1 MADYAQYRK
10 RAGISNTAMTRAL
23 NEIFPKF
30 TKIQASMIA
39 FPEKYGICLTPE
51 AETVLVNKYGYENG
65 LNIKRPR
72 KRKVKRQKNNAI
84 TVRLDDST
92 YDMVKNKMAENGFKS
107 VQEFME
113 STIEKSLG
121 GCER

>member
-1 MADYAQYRK
+1 MADYVQYRE
-10 RAGISNTAMTRAL
+10 RVGISNTVMTRAL
-23 NEIFPKF
+23 NEAFPKF

-39 FPEKYGICLTPE
+39 SPEKYGICLTPE
-51 AETVLVNKYGYENG
+51 AETLLADKYGYEKG

-72 KRKVKRQKNNAI
+72 KRKVKRQKSNAI
-84 TVRLDDST
+84 TFRLDDST

-113 STIEKSLG
+113 NTIEKTLG